1 MAVKRDINYLNKD
14 FSEYRSQLINYT
26 QTYFPTTYTDF
37 SETSPGMMFMEQAAY
52 VGDVLSYYIDNQVQE
67 NFLQYAR
74 QTNNLFDLAYMFNY
88 KPKVTGLAV
97 TELEVTQQV
106 PAKLSASVYLPD
118 YDYALY
124 VEENT
129 SVTTTN
135 ANPTSFIIEDPIDF
149 TVSNSLDPT
158 EVSIAQT
165 SGGNPTYFLLKKK
178 RKAMSAVINTTTVT
192 FTNPQEFPTVTI
204 EGSDIAGI
212 VDIVDSDGNEWY
224 EVDYL
229 AQDMVYDSLKNTNVN
244 DPNNYNEA
252 DTPYLLKL
260 IQTQRRFVTR
270 FLNETTLQL
279 QFGSGNPST
288 VEEDIVP
295 NPFNVGMGV
304 TFGMDKLTTAYSPTN
319 FIFTNTY
326 GIAPSNTTLTIRYY
340 TGGGTSSNVL
350 SNTLTS
356 VDKTTVNF
364 LKSSLTDNTAQ
375 YVFNSL
381 ATNNSNAASGGS
393 DGDTIEEIRQNSIS
407 QYSTQRRS
415 VTADDYLIRA
425 LSMPGKFGI
434 VSKAFTQ
441 KPNPEA
447 ANTTLDIYLL
457 SQNSQGQLAVASNVL
472 KTNVKN
478 YLNQYRMIGD
488 SITLRDAFVINI
500 AVRFEITTLPNYNNS
515 EVLKKC
521 ISALQDHFDI
531 NKWQINQ
538 PILLGPIYVL
548 LDEIQGVQTVKNVI
562 IENKVGEE
570 NGYSEW
576 AYDISGGT
584 QDNVIYPSLDPMIF
598 EVKYPNT
605 DILGKV
611 VTM

>member
-1 MAVKRDINYLNKD
+1 
-14 FSEYRSQLINYT
+14 
-26 QTYFPTTYTDF
+26 
-37 SETSPGMMFMEQAAY
+37 
-52 VGDVLSYYIDNQVQE
+52 
-67 NFLQYAR
+67 
-74 QTNNLFDLAYMFNY
+74 
-88 KPKVTGLAV
+88 
-97 TELEVTQQV
+97 
-106 PAKLSASVYLPD
+106 
-118 YDYALY
+118 
-124 VEENT
+124 
-129 SVTTTN
+129 
-135 ANPTSFIIEDPIDF
+135 
-149 TVSNSLDPT
+149 
-158 EVSIAQT
+158 
-165 SGGNPTYFLLKKK
+165 
-178 RKAMSAVINTTTVT
+178 MS
-192 FTNPQEFPTVTI
+192 
-204 EGSDIAGI
+204 
-212 VDIVDSDGNEWY
+212 
-224 EVDYL
+224 
-229 AQDMVYDSLKNTNVN
+229 
-244 DPNNYNEA
+244 
-252 DTPYLLKL
+252 
-260 IQTQRRFVTR
+260 
-270 FLNETTLQL
+270 
-279 QFGSGNPST
+279 
-288 VEEDIVP
+288 
-295 NPFNVGMGV
+295 
-304 TFGMDKLTTAYSPTN
+304 KLTTAYSPTN

-340 TGGGTSSNVL
+340 TGGGTSANVL

-356 VDKTTVNF
+356 IDKTTVNF

-381 ATNNSNAASGGS
+381 ASNNLDAASGGA

-415 VTADDYLIRA
+415 VTADDYLIRT

-441 KPNPEA
+441 KPNPDD

-488 SITLRDAFVINI
+488 SITLRDAFIINI
-500 AVRFEITTLPNYNNS
+500 CVRFEITTLPNYNNS

-521 ISALQDHFDI
+521 ISSLQTYFDI

-538 PILLGPIYVL
+538 PILLGPIFVL
-548 LDEIQGVQTVKNVI
+548 LDEIQGVQTVKEVV
-562 IENKVGEE
+562 IENKVGTD
-570 NGYSEW
+570 NGYSEY
-576 AYDISGGT
+576 AYDISSAT

>member
-37 SETSPGMMFMEQAAY
+37 SESSPGMMFMEQAAY

-88 KPKVTGLAV
+88 KPKVTGLAT
-97 TELEVTQQV
+97 TELEITQQV
-106 PAKLSASVYLPD
+106 PAKLSASVYIPD
-118 YDYALY
+118 YDYALF

-135 ANPTSFIIEDPIDF
+135 ADATTFIIEDSIDF

-165 SGGNPTYFLLKKK
+165 SAGNPTYFLLKKK
-178 RKAMSAVINTTTVT
+178 RKAISATINSTTAT
-192 FTNPQEFPTVTI
+192 FTNPQEFPTITI

-212 VDIVDSDGNEWY
+212 IDIIDSDGNEFF

-229 AQDMVYDSLKNTNVN
+229 AQDMVFSSIKNTNVN
-244 DPNNYNEA
+244 DPNNFNEA

-270 FLNETTLQL
+270 FLNETTLQI
-279 QFGSGNPST
+279 QFGSGNPAT

-295 NPFNVGMGV
+295 NPFNVGLGL
-304 TFGMDKLTTAYSPTN
+304 TFGMSKLTTAYSPTN

-326 GIAPSNTTLTIRYY
+326 GIAPSNTTLTIRYF
-340 TGGGTSSNVL
+340 TGGGTSANVL

-356 VDKTTVNF
+356 IDKTTVNF

-381 ATNNSNAASGGS
+381 ASNNLDAASGGA

-407 QYSTQRRS
+407 QYATQKRS
-415 VTADDYLIRA
+415 VTADDYLIRT

-441 KPNPEA
+441 KPNPDD

-478 YLNQYRMIGD
+478 YLNQFRMIGD
-488 SITLRDAFVINI
+488 SITLRDAFIINI
-500 AVRFEITTLPNYNNS
+500 SVRFEITTLPNFNNS

-521 ISALQDHFDI
+521 ISSLQTYFDI
-531 NKWQINQ
+531 NNWQINQ
-538 PILLGPIYVL
+538 PILLGPIFVL
-548 LDEIQGVQTVKNVI
+548 LDEIQGVQTVKEVI
-562 IENKVGEE
+562 IENKVGTD
-570 NGYSEW
+570 NGYSEF
-576 AYDISGGT
+576 AYDISSAT
-584 QDNVIYPSLDPMIF
+584 QNNVIYPSLDPMIF